1 VEQIS
6 PQTLFTGQQVLWLPE
21 CGSTNTEAREL
32 IGQNRAT
39 EGCTVI
45 TDCQTA
51 GRGQRGNT
59 WEALPGENLT
69 LSVIWRPVFLA
80 ATAQFRLNLAVALG
94 VHDWAQTLLGPDPA
108 LRVKWPND
116 LYYHDQK
123 LGGILIE
130 NTLNGAQIHWSV
142 VGIGLN
148 VNQARF
154 GVPTATSLAVLTGHA
169 YSLPPLAERLLEFLE
184 RRYLQARS
192 GQYAALHHEY
202 LGKLY
207 RFQEWHHFGINNLAT
222 PGRIVNV
229 TDAGQLVLEQ
239 ATGQTHSYGLQEIRH
254 L

>member
-1 VEQIS
+1 M
-6 PQTLFTGQQVLWLPE
+6 LWLPE

-69 LSVIWRPVFLA
+69 LSVVWRPVFLA
-80 ATAQFRLNLAVALG
+80 ATAQFRLNLAVALA
-94 VHDWAQTLLGPDPA
+94 VHDWAQGLLGPDPA

-116 LYYHDQK
+116 LFYHEQK

-130 NTLNGAQIHWSV
+130 NTLNGSQIHWSV

-148 VNQARF
+148 VNQVNF
-154 GVPTATSLAVLTGHA
+154 GVTTATSLALLKGHA
-169 YSLPPLAERLLEFLE
+169 FGLPPLAEKLLECLE
-184 RRYLQARS
+184 RRYLQLRG
-192 GQYAALHHEY
+192 GQHPALHAEY
-202 LGKLY
+202 LSKLY
-207 RFQEWHHFGINNLAT
+207 RFQEWHHFGVNGQPTA
-222 PGRIVNV
+222 GRIVNI

-239 ATGQTHSYGLQEIRH
+239 TNGQMRSFGLQEIRH